1 MSSFIHLIKNTTAI
15 FLFCINAASAADSY
29 NPVNNQLAI
38 PAVEVNGTIYRNVV
52 ITVGEILALNGGL
65 PKKDIDIYDASNG
78 QLSISSV
85 YVGNS
90 IYNNV
95 QIKVGSIV
103 SVGGTGSV
111 ELSKLDSSNVATI
124 DLYKASGYNGTD
136 LLFFN
141 LLGKGDINGD
151 GYEDLVIG
159 LFRLSTSPSY
169 SGRQFDPSGEIK
181 PVVLFYN
188 PNTDRYEI
196 DSKLQSVIRTNQ
208 HPRQVAIA
216 DFDGDGRNDIF
227 IADHGYDDG
236 SYGNQNTLLLNK
248 ISGYEDGTKLLP
260 QLSDF
265 SHGLVMADFD
275 GNGKPDLLVLNN
287 TVDVK
292 TKCDQYPG
300 FKECSYTPQKY
311 SESYVLFN
319 FGVSGLKKGVL
330 AIPDEIIN
338 FTKSNWERD
347 LRLYVG
353 HSADFNNDGKADLVI
368 SNHRNL
374 FILESDSSSVGK
386 FLPAQIFSPPTKC
399 LDSNPYSAI
408 TSLDL
413 DGDGVDEIIASN
425 ACDLGG
431 AYFQVFKRDKNG
443 IWTDKTDDLV
453 GDQSANKKLTDG
465 WCYKFEIYD
474 LNADGVRD
482 LICQSV
488 RGFGTP
494 SNNVIWYGGKKI
506 NFSNESLKD
515 GGWASFE
522 TVVRN
527 KDNNYILGFSYQMG
541 NPDLTI
547 KRWKIR

>member
-1 MSSFIHLIKNTTAI
+1 MKKIVVILVWMCSSIDVW
-15 FLFCINAASAADSY
+15 AADSY
-29 NPVNNQLAI
+29 NLINNQLSI
-38 PAVEVNGTIYRNVV
+38 PAVEVNGTIYRDVV
-52 ITVGEILALNGGL
+52 ITVGDILTLRGGS
-65 PKKDIDIYDASNG
+65 PKKDIDTYDISNG

-85 YVGNS
+85 YVGNL

-95 QIKVGSIV
+95 QIKIGSIL
-103 SVGGTGSV
+103 SVGGTGAV
-111 ELSKLDSSNVATI
+111 DLNKLDSSTVAI
-124 DLYKASGYNGTD
+124 VDLNKAAGYSGTD
-136 LLFFN
+136 VLFFN

-159 LFRLSTSPSY
+159 LFRHSTSPSY
-169 SGRQFDPSGEIK
+169 SGRQYDPSGEIK
-181 PVVLFYN
+181 PVVLFFN
-188 PNTDRYEI
+188 PSTDRYEI
-196 DSKLQSVIRTNQ
+196 DNKLQAVIRTNQ

-227 IADHGYDDG
+227 IADHGYDDAP
-236 SYGNQNTLLLNK
+236 YGNQNTLLLNK
-248 ISGYEDGTKLLP
+248 ITGFEDGTHLLP

-275 GNGKPDLLVLNN
+275 GNGKQDLLVLNN
-287 TVDVK
+287 TVGDK
-292 TKCDQYPG
+292 TKCEQYPA
-300 FKECSYTPQKY
+300 FKECSYTPPKY

-319 FGVSGLKKGVL
+319 FGVNGLKKGIL
-330 AIPDEIIN
+330 EIPDEIIN

-353 HSADFNNDGKADLVI
+353 HSADFNKDGKPDLVI

-374 FILESDSSSVGK
+374 YILESVGMSGGK
-386 FLPAQIFSPPTKC
+386 FLPAQVFSPPTKC
-399 LDSNPYSAI
+399 SDSNPYSAI

-431 AYFQVFKRDKNG
+431 AYFQIFKRDTSG
-443 IWTDKTDDLV
+443 IWTDKTVDFV
-453 GDQSANKKLTDG
+453 GDQAANKKLSDG

-474 LNADGVRD
+474 LNADGARD

-494 SNNVIWYGGKKI
+494 SNNVIWFGGTKFE
-506 NFSNESLKD
+506 FSNVSPKD
-515 GGWASFE
+515 SSWASFE

-527 KDNNYILGFSYQMG
+527 KDGNYLLGFRYEMG
-541 NPDLTI
+541 KPDLTV

>member
-1 MSSFIHLIKNTTAI
+1 MKKILAVLIVISSAFKVW
-15 FLFCINAASAADSY
+15 AADTY
-29 NPVNNQLAI
+29 NPINNQLSI
-38 PAVEVNGTIYRNVV
+38 PAVEVNGTIYRDVV
-52 ITVGEILALNGGL
+52 ITVGEILSLSGGS
-65 PKKDIDIYDASNG
+65 PKKDIDIYDVLTE

-85 YVGNS
+85 YVGNL

-95 QIKVGSIV
+95 QIKIGSIV
-103 SVGGTGSV
+103 LVGGIGSID
-111 ELSKLDSSNVATI
+111 LNKLDSSTVAI
-124 DLYKASGYNGTD
+124 VDLNKAAGYSGKD
-136 LLFFN
+136 ILFFN

-159 LFRLSTSPSY
+159 LFRHSTVPSY
-169 SGRQFDPSGEIK
+169 SGRQYDPSGEIK
-181 PVVLFYN
+181 PVVLFFN
-188 PNTDRYEI
+188 PSTDRYEI
-196 DSKLQSVIRTNQ
+196 DNKLQAVIRTNQ

-227 IADHGYDDG
+227 IADHGYDDAP
-236 SYGNQNTLLLNK
+236 YGNQNTLLLNK
-248 ISGYEDGTKLLP
+248 ITGFEDGTHLLP

-275 GNGKPDLLVLNN
+275 GNAKQDLLVLNN
-287 TVDVK
+287 TVGDK
-292 TKCDQYPG
+292 TKCEQYPA
-300 FKECSYTPQKY
+300 FKECSYTPPKY

-319 FGVSGLKKGVL
+319 FGVNGLKKGVL
-330 AIPDEIIN
+330 EIPDEIIN

-353 HSADFNNDGKADLVI
+353 HSADFNKDGKADLVI

-374 FILESDSSSVGK
+374 YIFESIGMSSGK
-386 FLPAQIFSPPTKC
+386 FLPAQVFSPPTKC
-399 LDSNPYSAI
+399 PDSNPYSAI

-431 AYFQVFKRDKNG
+431 AYFQIFKRDKSG
-443 IWTDKTDDLV
+443 IWADKTVDFV
-453 GDQSANKKLTDG
+453 GDQAANKKLSDG

-474 LNADGVRD
+474 LNADGARD

-494 SNNVIWYGGKKI
+494 TNNVIWFGGTKFE
-506 NFSNESLKD
+506 FSNVSPKD
-515 GGWASFE
+515 SSWASFQ

-527 KDNNYILGFSYQMG
+527 KDGNYLLGFRYEMG
-541 NPDLTI
+541 KADLTV

>member
-1 MSSFIHLIKNTTAI
+1 MSSERNYKKII
-15 FLFCINAASAADSY
+15 FLFIFFVNVVRAADTY
-29 NPVNNQLAI
+29 NPLNNQLSI
-38 PAVEVNGTIYRNVV
+38 PAVEVNGTIYRDVV
-52 ITVGEILALNGGL
+52 ITVGEILALNGGS
-65 PKKDIDIYDASNG
+65 PKKDIDTYDVITG
-78 QLSISSV
+78 QLSIPSV
-85 YVGNS
+85 YVGNL

-95 QIKVGSIV
+95 RIKVGSIV
-103 SVGGTGSV
+103 AVGGTGVIDLNMLDASV
-111 ELSKLDSSNVATI
+111 VAVV
-124 DLYKASGYNGTD
+124 DLYKAAGYSGTD
-136 LLFFN
+136 LLFFD

-159 LFRLSTSPSY
+159 LFRHSKSPSY
-169 SGRQFDPSGEIK
+169 SGREFDPSGEIK
-181 PVVLFYN
+181 PVVLIFN
-188 PNTDRYEI
+188 PTTDKYEI
-196 DSKLQSVIRTNQ
+196 DSKLQAVIRTNQ

-227 IADHGYDDG
+227 IADHGYDDAP
-236 SYGNQNTLLLNK
+236 YGNQNTLLLNK
-248 ISGYEDGTKLLP
+248 VTGFEDGTHLLP
-260 QLSDF
+260 QQSDF

-287 TVDVK
+287 TVSDK
-292 TKCDQYPG
+292 TKCEQYPA
-300 FKECSYTPQKY
+300 FKECSYTPPKF

-330 AIPDEIIN
+330 DIPDEIIN
-338 FTKSNWERD
+338 FKKSNWERD

-353 HSADFNNDGKADLVI
+353 HSADFNKDGRADLVI

-374 FILESDSSSVGK
+374 FIFESVGLSTGK
-386 FLPAQIFSPPTKC
+386 FLPAQVFSPPTRC

-413 DGDGVDEIIASN
+413 DDDGVDEIIASN

-431 AYFQVFKRDKNG
+431 AYFQVFKRDKSG
-443 IWTDKTDDLV
+443 VWADKTNDFV
-453 GDQSANKKLTDG
+453 GDQAANKKLSDG
-465 WCYKFEIYD
+465 WCYKFEIFD
-474 LNADGVRD
+474 LNADGARD

-494 SNNVIWYGGKKI
+494 TNNVIWLGGNKFE
-506 NFSNESLKD
+506 FSNAAPKD
-515 GGWASFE
+515 SNWTNFE

-527 KDNNYILGFSYQMG
+527 KDGNFLLGLKGEMS
-541 NPDLTI
+541 NPNLSI